1 MTSNA
6 THTLNSAGSLPMRKL
21 LDQRFGD
28 GSIYLFGSEQRAI
41 FDLGRA
47 QGLIAEDGQITTSGR
62 RFLAGWTD

>member
-1 MTSNA
+1 MASNA
-6 THTLNSAGSLPMRKL
+6 THALGSARSLSMRNL

-62 RFLAGWTD
+62 RFLVGWTD